1 MNITPCFGCED
12 RTAICHAKCEMYRGW
27 SDERRRIIAEREG
40 DRAADDVTAEAVAR
54 ALRKRHLRK
63 RK

>member
-12 RTAICHAKCEMYRGW
+12 RTSICHAKCEMYIAW

-40 DRAADDVTAEAVAR
+40 DRAADDVTARAVAKANR
-54 ALRKRHLRK
+54 RRHLAK
-63 RK
+63 KK